1 VSAGGAS
8 LSGQLAVV
16 TAGTA
21 GIGRAIV
28 ERLVAEGADVIATG
42 TSSERAGSLRRDTGG
57 AVRTVV
63 GDGSQLDHLEQ
74 VAAAVR
80 ADGRGVDILVLNA
93 GRDVDATP
101 IVDTTPDMFD
111 HVSDLNFRGTFLT
124 ARAVVPSMVDGGR
137 VVLVS
142 SIAAHN
148 GDPGHAVYNAT
159 KAAVRSLARTLT
171 AELADRRI
179 RANAVSPGPIATAGF
194 DRFTGGDAAVEQ
206 AVASH
211 IPVGRIGRPD
221 EVASAVLFLASDAS
235 SFIAGAELVVD
246 GGMSQT

>member
-8 LSGQLAVV
+8 FSGQLAVV

-148 GDPGHAVYNAT
+148 GGPGHAVYNAT